1 MLLKELFPAVCLLD
15 TMPKAVVANNFQM
28 VGDSVVSAL
37 NFGRNLLD
45 REINDLAQL
54 LSML

>member
-1 MLLKELFPAVCLLD
+1 MLLKELFPALCLLD
-15 TMPKAVVANNFQM
+15 TRPKAVVANNFQM